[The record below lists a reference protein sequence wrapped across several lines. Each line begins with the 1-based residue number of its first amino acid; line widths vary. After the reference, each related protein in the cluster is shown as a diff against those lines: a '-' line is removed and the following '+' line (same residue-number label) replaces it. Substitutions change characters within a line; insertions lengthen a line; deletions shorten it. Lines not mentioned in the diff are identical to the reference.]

1 MDTKKEMDEAANL
14 LMVLLHSA
22 TIAHVMHWRTTN
34 FAEHKALGKYY
45 EQMPALTDALAESLF
60 GKYSTIDEFPDFFM
74 LEYGA
79 LQYMTEIQEYVESQR
94 KLIAQDSEI
103 QNAVDEIMDLLNT
116 TVYKL
121 RQFEE

>member
-1 MDTKKEMDEAANL
+1 MDIEKEMDEAAKL

-22 TIAHVMHWRTTN
+22 TIAHVMHWRTDS
-34 FAEHKALGKYY
+34 FSQHKALGKYY
-45 EQMPALTDALAESLF
+45 EQMPALADSLAESLF

-79 LQYMTEIQEYVESQR
+79 LQYMTEIQKYVESQR

>member
-1 MDTKKEMDEAANL
+1 METKKEMDEAANL

-22 TIAHVMHWRTTN
+22 TIAHVMHWRTDS
-34 FAEHKALGKYY
+34 FSQHKALGKYY
-45 EQMPALTDALAESLF
+45 EQMPALADSLAESLF

>member
-1 MDTKKEMDEAANL
+1 
-14 LMVLLHSA
+14 
-22 TIAHVMHWRTTN
+22 
-34 FAEHKALGKYY
+34 
-45 EQMPALTDALAESLF
+45 MPALTDTLAESLF

-74 LEYGA
+74 LEYGT

-103 QNAVDEIMDLLNT
+103 QNAVDSILDLLNT